1 MQIENKLDTKK
12 YNSHYA
18 NYGLYLKYVKRNID
32 IILSLCSII
41 ILSPVLLL
49 VFILVRYKLGSPVI
63 FKQYRPGLNEN
74 IFKMYKF
81 RTMTDAKDNDGNLL
95 SDDFRLTKFGKI
107 LRSTSLDE
115 LPELF
120 NILKGDMSII
130 GPRPQLV
137 KDLVFMTA
145 KQRLR
150 QTVKPGLSGWAQ
162 VNGRNR
168 VSWEEK
174 FELDLEYINNVTFIK
189 DFKIILMTICKVFK
203 RENINT
209 DGMGTSEDLGEYLLR
224 VGRIS
229 REEYSAGLIES
240 HKITMGK

>member
-1 MQIENKLDTKK
+1 MQIENKLDTNK
-12 YNSHYA
+12 YTPHYT
-18 NYGLYLKYVKRNID
+18 NYSLYLKYVKRNFD

-41 ILSPVLLL
+41 ILSPVFLL
-49 VFILVRYKLGSPVI
+49 VFILVRFKLGSPVI
-63 FKQYRPGLNEN
+63 FKQYRPGLNES

-81 RTMTDAKDNDGNLL
+81 RTMTDVKDKYGNLL
-95 SDDFRLTKFGKI
+95 SDDLRLTKFGKL

-137 KDLVFMTA
+137 KDLVFMTP
-145 KQRLR
+145 KQKLR

-174 FELDLEYINNVTFIK
+174 FELDLEYIKNVTFFK
-189 DFKIILMTICKVFK
+189 DFKIILMTISRVFK
-203 RENINT
+203 RENIST
-209 DGMGTSEDLGEYLLR
+209 AGMDTSEDLGDYLLR

-240 HKITMGK
+240 YKITMGK